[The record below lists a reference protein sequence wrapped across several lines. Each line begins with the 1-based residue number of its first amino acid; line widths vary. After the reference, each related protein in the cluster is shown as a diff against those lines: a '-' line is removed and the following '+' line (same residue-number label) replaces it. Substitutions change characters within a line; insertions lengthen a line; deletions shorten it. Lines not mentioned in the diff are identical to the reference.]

1 MIKKLLIALVII
13 SVALAGTGIYFYQQF
28 QSSVQQPIQVPEA
41 GLTYRLKP
49 GMTIRSLGRELHG
62 LGVIQ
67 KPRYFEW
74 LARKNK
80 QTTAIRAGEYH
91 LQSGLTME
99 TMLDLFV
106 TGKTIQH
113 KFVIIEGTRF
123 TDVLESL
130 SAVDNLEQNFNKE
143 NFVDELKGWT
153 GEDYPEGWF
162 YPDTYYYSSADT
174 AKDLLL
180 RAYEKMK
187 SELITA
193 WENRQPDLP
202 LQTPYEALI
211 LASIVEKETAIAEER
226 PLIAGVFI
234 NRLRKNMKL
243 QTDPTVIY
251 GMGKRYKGNIRKR
264 DLLRDT
270 PYNTYT
276 RRGLPPTPIAM
287 PAREALMAAVKPADT
302 QALYFVARGDGS
314 HIFTNTFREHNAAVQ
329 EFQVRKRKRNYRSAP
344 TADVTKT
351 EAGK

>member
-1 MIKKLLIALVII
+1 MIKKLLVTLAII

-28 QSSVQQPIQVPEA
+28 QSSIQQPIQVPEA
-41 GLTYRLKP
+41 GLTYRIKP
-49 GMTIRSLGRELHG
+49 GTTIRSLGRDLHG
-62 LGVIQ
+62 RGVIQ
-67 KPRYFEW
+67 QPRYLEW

-91 LQSGLTME
+91 LQPGLTME
-99 TMLDLFV
+99 TLLDLFV

-143 NFVDELKGWT
+143 NFVEELKDWT

-162 YPDTYYYSSADT
+162 YPDTYYYSSSDT

-187 SELITA
+187 SELTA
-193 WENRQPDLP
+193 AWKNRQPDLP

-251 GMGKRYKGNIRKR
+251 GMGDKYKGNIRKV
-264 DLLRDT
+264 DLKKDT

-276 RRGLPPTPIAM
+276 RTGLPPTPIALSG
-287 PAREALMAAVKPADT
+287 REALQAVLNPDAT
-302 QALYFVARGDGS
+302 EALFFVAKGGGYHEFSKTYKEHRRAVIRYQLNGRAHRYKGD
-314 HIFTNTFREHNAAVQ
+314 E
-329 EFQVRKRKRNYRSAP
+329 
-344 TADVTKT
+344 
-351 EAGK
+351 